1 MLVRRHSPTLIL
13 APTVALNQWH
23 HELKSHVTEEGR
35 FSIVLFHGG
44 SRCTDP
50 SLLLQSDIVLTSYAV
65 LESCFRKEEYGF
77 KRKSGVY
84 KEPSVLH
91 QLTWERVIL
100 DESHAIKDRVTNTAR
115 AVFHLQ
121 AKYKWALSGTPLQNR
136 VGELYSVIRF
146 LRLDPFAYYFCRA
159 CPCKSLFWKFI
170 NGSHC
175 ETCGHRPM
183 QHFCHWNMSIL
194 KPIQNNGATGAG
206 LIAFD
211 HLGKLLDKYM
221 LRRTKLEKADDLGL
235 PPRHIVVRH
244 VFFNEEEKD
253 FYTSLYSDSKRQFA
267 TYVAAGTVLNHYA
280 NIFELLTK
288 MRQAASHPD
297 LVVSKFKQKLHDV
310 CGICHD
316 VAELP
321 VIAKCKHVFCRED
334 ARNYIASCISPV
346 VLCPICFS
354 PFVVSLDDDEV
365 ILEKPVTGIVNKIN
379 MDMWRSSS
387 KIEALVE
394 ELYRLKQESMCF

>member
-1 MLVRRHSPTLIL
+1 
-13 APTVALNQWH
+13 
-23 HELKSHVTEEGR
+23 
-35 FSIVLFHGG
+35 
-44 SRCTDP
+44 
-50 SLLLQSDIVLTSYAV
+50 
-65 LESCFRKEEYGF
+65 
-77 KRKSGVY
+77 
-84 KEPSVLH
+84 
-91 QLTWERVIL
+91 
-100 DESHAIKDRVTNTAR
+100 
-115 AVFHLQ
+115 
-121 AKYKWALSGTPLQNR
+121 
-136 VGELYSVIRF
+136 
-146 LRLDPFAYYFCRA
+146 
-159 CPCKSLFWKFI
+159 
-170 NGSHC
+170 
-175 ETCGHRPM
+175 
-183 QHFCHWNMSIL
+183 
-194 KPIQNNGATGAG
+194 
-206 LIAFD
+206 
-211 HLGKLLDKYM
+211 M

-394 ELYRLKQESMCF
+394 ELYRLKQENYTIKSIVFSQYVSFLELIHWRLRKANFECVKLDGRMSLQQRDSVIQAFMTNPNVTVFLISLKAGGVALNLTEASQVFIMDPWCT